1 MAGSALVML
10 LAIGAFAAAPGGAQ
24 PAAMVVRL
32 DNAELVARS
41 QVVVYG
47 RVLSVES
54 GDRISEAV
62 VAVECALKGAPG
74 PRVSVE
80 FSPGLAESPV
90 FEPGELVLLFLTET
104 GAGRFQATGGEQGK
118 VPFGK

>member
-1 MAGSALVML
+1 ML
-10 LAIGAFAAAPGGAQ
+10 FAIGALAAGVLGWAQ

-47 RVLSVES
+47 RVVAVES
-54 GDRISEAV
+54 GGQSSEAV

-74 PRVSVE
+74 PRVSVT
-80 FSPGLAESPV
+80 FSPGQAESPV
-90 FEPGELVLLFLTET
+90 FEPEEVVLLFLTET
-104 GAGRFQATGGEQGK
+104 EAGRFQTTGGEQGK
-118 VPFGK
+118 VLF